1 MLYQRYGLTALQRNS
16 PKCILLLTIKEERHS
31 LLSPAVSGCKKVW
44 HKGAAC
50 LLLLEGVEL
59 PNSVH
64 ISLEKV
70 LVLG

>member
-1 MLYQRYGLTALQRNS
+1 MALQMNS
-16 PKCILLLTIKEERHS
+16 SKCNLFLMIKEERHS
-31 LLSPAVSGCKKVW
+31 LFSPAVSGCKKVW

-50 LLLLEGVEL
+50 LLLLEGVDL
-59 PNSVH
+59 CDSVH